1 MKYYILP
8 LILILGFLFSCSH
21 EEATELERTNAS
33 LIDELEGEISP
44 EQMWTTTVAIK
55 VNVIT
60 DTPVKLWLLSSK
72 EKATFYEYV
81 EMKRNGTIVM
91 TAPQGQEDIVYLT
104 YICNNKVASVE
115 IALTGKAEETV
126 TINTNEKND
135 ASRSLRALAPSLVG
149 NSIIGRTDSRLRA
162 QYYEFEMGQLYD
174 FFTMMNLSRN
184 NTDAKELGL
193 NVNYELISNG
203 PFTITWVNGY
213 EADQDSRILGYYYH
227 SPGTYD
233 DIKYV
238 DLSETHK
245 WDYIDGLAKVQYK
258 LDRDVVVDGHTFLA
272 NTWYDA
278 NYDYNDSYG
287 STFSRNMDRIGDN
300 AYNMQAVFNR
310 YPDDISSLRGISF
323 DVDVPI
329 GMHIGFYLR
338 SDERPFPDQWRQLQQ
353 MGVKPYTNFA
363 YNFMGTCYSAEALNI
378 DGLHRSFVMDQGEVI
393 WMGMEDIV
401 EGGDYDCNDVIFGVV
416 TKVDINYLPDITV
429 PNFFSS
435 SLYDPFPWTLAFE
448 DVYRDADFDFNDAVI
463 KLQPDYE
470 NELCCVTVMAAGST
484 SRMYLHYDGPDGDQ
498 NLGEI
503 HELLGQKDKLGLINT
518 TSSMTSTPFVRV
530 DCVPWPKGY
539 TMNNDAKRFYIE
551 VQRGTCTDC
560 TNTISLPNDPG
571 LMPEAILVAG
581 EWKWPQEDTHILTTY
596 PDFSKWAKDVTRTR
610 FWEWYKSPTA
620 DTYVSY

>member
-1 MKYYILP
+1 MKHLA
-8 LILILGFLFSCSH
+8 LLLALVFLLLGCSH

-44 EQMWTTTVAIK
+44 QQMWTTTVAIK
-55 VNVIT
+55 VNVTT
-60 DTPVKLWLLSSK
+60 DAPVKLWLLSSK
-72 EKATFYEYV
+72 EKATFYDYAEL
-81 EMKRNGTIVM
+81 KRSGTVVM
-91 TAPQGQEDIVYLT
+91 TAPQGQEDIVNLT
-104 YICNNKVASVE
+104 YICRNDVSNVE
-115 IALTGKAEETV
+115 ISLTGKAEETV
-126 TINTNEKND
+126 DVSTNKRQN
-135 ASRSLRALAPSLVG
+135 APKHSNEPLPSSLVG
-149 NSIIGRTDSRLRA
+149 NSIVGRSDPRLKA
-162 QYYEFEMGQLYD
+162 QYYEFEMAQLYD

-213 EADQDSRILGYYYH
+213 EADQDSRILGYYFH
-227 SPGTYD
+227 SPGTYEN
-233 DIKYV
+233 IQYV

-258 LDRDVVVDGHTFLA
+258 LDRDDEVDGYTFMA

-278 NYDYNDSYG
+278 NYDFNDRYG
-287 STFSRNMDRIGDN
+287 STSSKNMDRIGDN

-310 YPDDISSLRGISF
+310 YQNDISALRGISF
-323 DVDVPI
+323 DVDVPE

-338 SDERPFPDQWRQLQQ
+338 SDERPFPDQWQHLQKQ
-353 MGVKPYTNFA
+353 GVRPYSKFA
-363 YNFMGTCYSAEALNI
+363 YNFMGTCFSAEALNI

-416 TKVDINYLPDITV
+416 TKVDINYMPDITT

-435 SLYDPFPWTLAFE
+435 SLYDPYPWTLAFE
-448 DVYRDADFDFNDAVI
+448 DVYRGSDFDFNDAVI

-484 SRMYLHYDGPDGDQ
+484 SRMFLHYNGPDGDQ

-503 HELLGQKDKLGLINT
+503 HELLGQKDKLDLINT
-518 TSSMTSTPFVRV
+518 TSSMTSTPFVQV
-530 DCVPWPKGY
+530 DCVPWPRGY

-560 TNTISLPNDPG
+560 TDIISLPTEPG
-571 LMPEAILVAG
+571 GMPEALLVAG
-581 EWKWPQEDTHILTTY
+581 EWKWPQEGVHILTAY

-610 FWEWYKSPTA
+610 FWEWYKSPVA
-620 DTYVSY
+620 DSYVSY